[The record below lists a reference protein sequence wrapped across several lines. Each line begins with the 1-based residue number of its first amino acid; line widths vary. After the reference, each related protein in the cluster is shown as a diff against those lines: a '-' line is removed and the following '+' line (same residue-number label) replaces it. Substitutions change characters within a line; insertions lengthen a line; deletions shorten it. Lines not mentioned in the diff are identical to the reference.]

1 MNIIKNVNSS
11 NLPTNIKNAHQIF
24 ENPVI
29 FSKLKA
35 GPIDPKAGPTL
46 PNDAA
51 DPPIDDIK
59 SKPWVLKTP
68 APTINNIR
76 YSMKN
81 AKIFTTTSFF
91 TTEWLYLSG
100 KIAFGCNDLLNSRKP
115 FLIRIRCLEILIP
128 PEVDPDEAPIN
139 ISPKNN
145 IVKNGVQAAKSPV
158 TKPVVVIIA
167 TTWKRACLKLASNLP
182 RTWGWLKLVE
192 SKSTLEFRIIVV
204 IKTKDAIRP
213 KNQMNSVL

>member
-29 FSKLKA
+29 LSKLKA

-46 PNDAA
+46 PSEAA

-76 YSMKN
+76 YNKKN
-81 AKIFTTTSFF
+81 ATTDSHPWTPRGPMS
-91 TTEWLYLSG
+91 S
-100 KIAFGCNDLLNSRKP
+100 
-115 FLIRIRCLEILIP
+115 IP
-128 PEVDPDEAPIN
+128 V
-139 ISPKNN
+139 
-145 IVKNGVQAAKSPV
+145 PV
-158 TKPVVVIIA
+158 
-167 TTWKRACLKLASNLP
+167 
-182 RTWGWLKLVE
+182 
-192 SKSTLEFRIIVV
+192 
-204 IKTKDAIRP
+204 
-213 KNQMNSVL
+213 SV